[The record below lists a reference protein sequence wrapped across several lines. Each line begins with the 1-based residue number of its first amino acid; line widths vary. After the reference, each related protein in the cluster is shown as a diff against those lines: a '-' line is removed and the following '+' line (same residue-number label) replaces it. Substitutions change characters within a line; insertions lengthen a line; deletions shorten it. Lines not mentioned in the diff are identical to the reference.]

1 MMAYR
6 MAKVEVWL
14 GFLKDKPK
22 ALAGALEE
30 LKAAGASLEF
40 MFARSMGGPKA
51 VYFLA
56 PLKGGAQ
63 LRAARKLGLTKSD
76 KTLSLRISGPDKRGI
91 GLTIARVLGEAGINI
106 RGFSAMGIGG
116 KAMFYVAL
124 ARKDMAPA
132 QRVLK
137 KAL

>member
-1 MMAYR
+1 
-6 MAKVEVWL
+6 
-14 GFLKDKPK
+14 
-22 ALAGALEE
+22 
-30 LKAAGASLEF
+30 
-40 MFARSMGGPKA
+40 MFAREMGGAKS

-63 LRAARKLGLTKSD
+63 LRAARKLRLTKASQ
-76 KTLSLRISGPDKRGI
+76 TISLRITGPDKRGV
-91 GLTIARVLGEAGINI
+91 GLKIARALGEQGINM

-124 ARKDMAPA
+124 ARKDMARA

>member
-1 MMAYR
+1 MAYR
-6 MAKVEVWL
+6 MEKVDVWL
-14 GFLKDKPK
+14 GFLKDKPE
-22 ALAGALEE
+22 ALAGALEA

-40 MFARSMGGPKA
+40 MFARGMEGGKA

-56 PLKGGAQ
+56 PLRGGAQ
-63 LRAARKLGLTKSD
+63 LRAARKLRLTKAG
-76 KTLSLRISGPDKRGI
+76 KTLSLRITGPDKRGI
-91 GLTIARVLGEAGINI
+91 GLKITRALGQAGINI

-124 ARKDMAPA
+124 ARKDMARA

>member
-1 MMAYR
+1 MACR
-6 MAKVEVWL
+6 MEKVDVWM
-14 GFLKDKPK
+14 GFLKDQPGE
-22 ALAGALEE
+22 LARALEV
-30 LKAAGASLEF
+30 LKAAGANLEF
-40 MFARSMGGPKA
+40 MFGRETVGVES

-63 LRAARKLGLTKSD
+63 LRAAGKLGLTKAG
-76 KTLSLRISGPDKRGI
+76 KTISLRITGPNTRGV
-91 GLTIARVLGEAGINI
+91 GLKIARALGEQGINM

-124 ARKDMAPA
+124 ARKDMARA
-132 QRVLK
+132 QKALK

>member
-1 MMAYR
+1 MAYR
-6 MAKVEVWL
+6 MDKVDVWM
-14 GFLKDKPK
+14 GFLNDQPE
-22 ALAGALEE
+22 ALAGALEV

-40 MFARSMGGPKA
+40 MFGREMGGGKS

-56 PLKGGAQ
+56 PLQGGAQ
-63 LRAARKLGLTKSD
+63 LRAARKLRLTKAG
-76 KTLSLRISGPDKRGI
+76 KTISLRITGPDKRGV
-91 GLTIARVLGEAGINI
+91 GLKIARALGEQGINM

-124 ARKDMAPA
+124 ARKDMARA